1 MSHAGASPD
10 SDRRRIAFLCSSLPE
25 GAHQQVF
32 ITLANALSERGSL
45 VDLVAPRVDS
55 AVDSLASSV
64 RVVNLDARA
73 TRVPWVSSKR
83 RRWLLASTPEIAAYL
98 RRERPKTLFGGGLYN
113 NLAALWARQL
123 SGVSTRIVVV
133 EGNPLS
139 KTIRNPGRIKLFA
152 PLLVR
157 RFYPRAD
164 GWIGTSRDVSHDI
177 ADLAKL
183 PREQVASIGNPVLT
197 SEVLRRMDEP
207 LEHPWFAPGN
217 PPVILGV
224 GRLAVQKDFS
234 TLIRAFGKLRAERA
248 ARLLILG
255 EGRCRV
261 ELEKL
266 VTRLGLDEDV
276 ALPGFVSNPLP
287 YMKCASVF
295 ALSSIYEGFGNV
307 LVEALAAGC
316 PIVSTR
322 CPGGPAE
329 ILEEG
334 NYGALV
340 PPGNPD
346 ALSRALAQ
354 VLDAPPDREHL
365 QARARDYS
373 PANIARLYEALV

>member
-1 MSHAGASPD
+1 
-10 SDRRRIAFLCSSLPE
+10 LPE

-32 ITLANALSERGSL
+32 ITLANALGERGEL

-55 AVDSLASSV
+55 AVDSLASGV

-73 TRVPWVSSKR
+73 TRVPWVSSRRKR
-83 RRWLLASTPEIAAYL
+83 WVPASTPEIAAYL

-113 NLAALWARQL
+113 NLAALWARQY
-123 SGVSTRIVVV
+123 SGASTRIVIV

-139 KTIRNPGRIKLFA
+139 KTIRNSGRIKLFA

-157 RFYPRAD
+157 RFYSRAD
-164 GWIGTSRDVSHDI
+164 AWVGTSLDVSHN
-177 ADLAKL
+177 LAEL
-183 PREQVASIGNPVLT
+183 AGVPREQVASIGNPVLT
-197 SEVLRRMDEP
+197 PEVLQRMDEP
-207 LEHPWFAPGN
+207 LEHPWLTPGS

-224 GRLAVQKDFS
+224 GRLAVQKDFA
-234 TLIRAFGKLRAERA
+234 TLVRAFGKLRAKRP

-261 ELEKL
+261 ELEAL
-266 VTRLGLDEDV
+266 VDRLGLGEDV
-276 ALPGFVSNPLP
+276 ALPGFVANPLP
-287 YMKCASVF
+287 YMKRASVF

-307 LVEALAAGC
+307 IVEALAAGC
-316 PIVSTR
+316 PIVSTC

-329 ILEEG
+329 ILEKG
-334 NYGALV
+334 NYGAMV
-340 PPGNPD
+340 APGNPD
-346 ALSRALAQ
+346 AFGGALVQA
-354 VLDAPPDREHL
+354 LDAPLDRERL